1 MRSVIIGGGHLAYF
15 AVTTLREIDPKGR
28 IIVIEFTFEK
38 VEMLKKTFPYAEAV
52 LSSIDKVEGYIT
64 ENRSLI
70 DVLVSA
76 TDSDALN
83 LRYAKHSIKNEIP
96 IVIAILNNPLNE
108 SIFVKENIRYV
119 INPYKTI
126 ISKVKEIVDKF
137 RANIIYEFSRINAG
151 IYAFKIEN
159 AEILRKVRGLILKNN
174 LPFFIVSSADN
185 KIRAVSVGDIQIGDV
200 VYISCLDKDI
210 RSFLKRIREGGS

>member
-1 MRSVIIGGGHLAYF
+1 MRSIVIGGGHLAYF
-15 AVTTLREIDPKGR
+15 TVITLREIDPKGR
-28 IIVIEFTFEK
+28 IMIVEFTSEK
-38 VEMLKKTFPYAEAV
+38 VEMLKKTFPYVETV
-52 LSSIDKVEGYIT
+52 LSSMDKVEEYIT

-83 LRYAKHSIKNEIP
+83 LRYARHSVKSEVP

-108 SIFVKENIRYV
+108 LLFLKENIKYV

-126 ISKVKEIVDKF
+126 TSKIKEIVNKS
-137 RANIIYEFSRINAG
+137 RVNIIYEFSRINAG
-151 IYAFKIEN
+151 IYALKIED
-159 AEILRKVRGLILKNN
+159 AKILRKVQSFILKNDS
-174 LPFFIVSSADN
+174 PFFIVSIDD
-185 KIRAVSVGDIQIGDV
+185 KVRAGSVENIQVGDV

-210 RSFLKRIREGGS
+210 KGFLEKIREGAG

>member
-1 MRSVIIGGGHLAYF
+1 MRSIVVGGGHLAYF
-15 AVTTLREIDPKGR
+15 AVTALREIDPKGR
-28 IIVIEFTFEK
+28 IIIIEFTFEK

-52 LSSIDKVEGYIT
+52 LSSIDKVEKYIA

-83 LRYAKHSIKNEIP
+83 LRYAKHSIKNNVP

-108 SIFVKENIRYV
+108 SIFAKENIKYV

-126 ISKVKEIVDKF
+126 TSKIKEIVNKF
-137 RANIIYEFSRINAG
+137 RVNVIYEFSMIDAG
-151 IYAFKIEN
+151 IYAFKIED
-159 AEILRKVRGLILKNN
+159 AKILQKIQGFILKNN
-174 LPFFIVSSADN
+174 SPFFVVSADN
-185 KIRAVSVGDIQIGDV
+185 RIRAGPVENIQVGDV
-200 VYISCLDKDI
+200 VYISCPDKDI
-210 RSFLKRIREGGS
+210 RGFLEKIGGSGS